1 MSARGHFSVSVLPAD
16 ARVAIAWFHPAPR
29 LLPLVECYWTL
40 DVADASPPHP
50 AEVRALPD
58 ARVDLVFDLSPDA
71 TTGAPRAW
79 LAGPRQS
86 ADCYRHT
93 RPTHLLGA
101 TLLPTAL
108 GPLFGLSPAR
118 LSADWHALESL
129 LGDLGRELTAAVAA
143 LAGRDSRLA
152 FLDAFLAARLADAH
166 VDVRVRR
173 AIVAVEGA
181 GGDIDVGSLSARV
194 AASPRQLTRLF
205 RDCMGM
211 GPKRFGRIVRAQAA
225 LRRLVQGETPLAD
238 LAADLGYADQAHLT
252 RELRQ
257 LFGVAPA
264 RLARQIRPSESR

>member
-1 MSARGHFSVSVLPAD
+1 MNERGHFSVSVLPAD
-16 ARVAIAWFHPAPR
+16 ERVAIAWFHPAPR
-29 LLPLVECYWTL
+29 LMPLVECYWTL
-40 DVADASPPHP
+40 DVTDASPP

-58 ARVDLVFDLSPDA
+58 ARVDLVFDLSSDP
-71 TTGAPRAW
+71 PRAW

-108 GPLFGLSPAR
+108 EPLFGLSPAS
-118 LSADWHALESL
+118 LSADWHALEPL
-129 LGDLGRELTAAVAA
+129 LGALGHELVAAVAA
-143 LAGRDSRLA
+143 LADRDARLA

-225 LRRLVQGETPLAD
+225 LRRLVQGETPLAE

-264 RLARQIRPSESR
+264 RLARKIRASEP